1 MTYFDQGP
9 KEVPSVALHNVNN
22 GLIYS
27 FPIQIVQDWNS
38 LPGSFVEAGSLD
50 HFKTALKQFLNLH

>member
-9 KEVPSVALHNVNN
+9 REVQIVALHNVNN
-22 GLIYS
+22 VLIYS
-27 FPIQIVQDWNS
+27 FPIRIVQDWNS

-50 HFKTALKQFLNLH
+50 HFKSGLK